1 MIGAHRYVLPST
13 AASILA
19 PAHRSGGDTKDPS
32 MMMSSPSSAQ
42 AYLRQLDA
50 LLKQIAPTLLRR
62 SRLERKRFFSGGAVY
77 ADGRIFMTLT
87 AVGLALKLPEDART
101 ARLPQGGMPLG
112 YFAKRHVK
120 QQYMAVPEG
129 TAKYRT

>member
-1 MIGAHRYVLPST
+1 
-13 AASILA
+13 
-19 PAHRSGGDTKDPS
+19 

-87 AVGLALKLPEDART
+87 AVGLALKLPEDAST
-101 ARLPQGGMPLG
+101 ALLRQGGMPLR
-112 YFAKRHVK
+112 YFAKGHVK
-120 QQYMAVPEG
+120 KVYVVVPEAIANDRYALG
-129 TAKYRT
+129 RWIERSVLYVTR